1 MKRNA
6 LPPNN
11 WALFD
16 ETLATDFQV
25 RPGYAVE
32 ALEYLN
38 AELCEHDGQAR
49 VADIGAGTGI
59 FTRQIA
65 RFVTNAAVIVG
76 IEPSDA
82 MRRVAER
89 QSSTRPIEYIAGSAE
104 ELPLPA
110 TPYDAVTAAMAAH
123 RFNRSIFFN
132 RLPLI
137 LRPGGLIAFIDNLPS
152 DNPSKLHDCYLT
164 LQETYVSSFRRGMN
178 TDGKSKDYVFL
189 DLGKELS
196 EHGGFQDIRSLQWN
210 NDHHV
215 DEATFVAFANSST
228 ISLRV
233 IDEIGKAEFDAR
245 IKQLYLN
252 SAKDGSK
259 TELTYTTKL
268 IVARLAPG

>member
-6 LPPNN
+6 LPPDN

-152 DNPSKLHDCYLT
+152 ESPSKLHDCYLT

-178 TDGKSKDYVFL
+178 TDGKSNDYVFL

-210 NDHHV
+210 NDHHI

>member
-1 MKRNA
+1 MTRNA

-11 WALFD
+11 WALFN

-25 RPGYAVE
+25 RPGYATE
-32 ALEYLN
+32 ALQYLN
-38 AELCEHDGQAR
+38 AELCERGGRAR
-49 VADIGAGTGI
+49 VADVGAGTGI

-65 RFVTNAAVIVG
+65 RLVTNAAVIVG

-82 MRRVAER
+82 MRRVAGM
-89 QSSTRPIEYIAGSAE
+89 QSSTRPIEYVAGSAE

-123 RFNRSIFFN
+123 RFNRPIFFN
-132 RLPLI
+132 RLPLM
-137 LRPGGLIAFIDNLPS
+137 LRPGGLIAFIDNLPR
-152 DNPSKLHDCYLT
+152 DNPSKLHDRYLT
-164 LQETYVSSFRRGMN
+164 LQERYVSSFRRGMN
-178 TDGKSKDYVFL
+178 TDGKTNDYLFL
-189 DLGKELS
+189 DLVKELS
-196 EHGGFQDIRSLQWN
+196 EHGGFHDIRSLQWN

-215 DEATFVAFANSST
+215 DEATFIAFANSST

-233 IDEIGKAEFDAR
+233 IEQIGKAEFDAR
-245 IKQLYLN
+245 IREIYRN

-268 IVARLAPG
+268 IVARLAPC